1 MTHTPHATTRRP
13 LAASLR
19 HFTVIALTVVLAMHL
34 SSTASLAEEHPV
46 GLGTAD
52 SFAVLAGE
60 TITNSGP
67 TTITGDVGLHPGTA
81 VTGDDEWTLD
91 GSLHE
96 TDAVAEE
103 AKVDLVTAYNDAA
116 GRAVTETIVP
126 ALDGQELGPGV
137 YESTAA
143 GAFLLG
149 VDGTLTLTGGPD
161 DVWIFQSGS
170 TLDFQSGS
178 QVVLDGADPCNV
190 FWQVTSSATLGTNS
204 SVVGTI
210 MALEAITLE
219 TEATIEGQVLARDAA
234 VTLDTNT
241 ITNAACT
248 TPTEDNG
255 NGNGNGDDT
264 AEENGNGNGNDTAE
278 DDTTA
283 DDDTTGQIEEVP
295 RGSVAAGGGPGA
307 TADNGLWLLFAG
319 VLLVLVV
326 SGTVGTIA
334 RRRSRA

>member
-1 MTHTPHATTRRP
+1 M
-13 LAASLR
+13 
-19 HFTVIALTVVLAMHL
+19 
-34 SSTASLAEEHPV
+34 
-46 GLGTAD
+46 GLKG
-52 SFAVLAGE
+52 
-60 TITNSGP
+60 
-67 TTITGDVGLHPGTA
+67 
-81 VTGDDEWTLD
+81 
-91 GSLHE
+91 
-96 TDAVAEE
+96 
-103 AKVDLVTAYNDAA
+103 
-116 GRAVTETIVP
+116 
-126 ALDGQELGPGV
+126 
-137 YESTAA
+137 
-143 GAFLLG
+143 
-149 VDGTLTLTGGPD
+149 
-161 DVWIFQSGS
+161 GS

-219 TEATIEGQVLARDAA
+219 TGATIEGRVLARNAA

-241 ITNAACT
+241 ITNEACT
-248 TPTEDNG
+248 TPTDDD
-255 NGNGNGDDT
+255 NGNGDD
-264 AEENGNGNGNDTAE
+264 NGDDTVE
-278 DDTTA
+278 DDTTT

>member
-1 MTHTPHATTRRP
+1 M
-13 LAASLR
+13 L
-19 HFTVIALTVVLAMHL
+19 LAMFA

-52 SFAVLAGE
+52 GFAVLAGSE
-60 TITNSGP
+60 ITNTGP

-96 TDAVAEE
+96 TDAVAEQ
-103 AKVDLVTAYNDAA
+103 AKVDLVTAYDDAA
-116 GRAVTETIVP
+116 GRAVTETIVAP
-126 ALDGQELGPGV
+126 ALDGQDLGPGV
-137 YESTAA
+137 YESTGA

-219 TEATIEGQVLARDAA
+219 TGATIEGRVLARNAA

-241 ITNAACT
+241 ITNEACT
-248 TPTEDNG
+248 TPTDD
-255 NGNGNGDDT
+255 NGNGNGDDNGNDDN
-264 AEENGNGNGNDTAE
+264 NGNGDDTVE
-278 DDTTA
+278 DDTTT

-319 VLLVLVV
+319 VLLVLTV